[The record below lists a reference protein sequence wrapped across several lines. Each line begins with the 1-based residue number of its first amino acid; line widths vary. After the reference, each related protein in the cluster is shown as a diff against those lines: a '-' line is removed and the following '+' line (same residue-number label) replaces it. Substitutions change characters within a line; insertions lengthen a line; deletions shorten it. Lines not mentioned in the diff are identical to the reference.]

1 MARPQ
6 VPRWLGRD
14 AERVSHPP
22 ERQAPPPRSAAI
34 RREVCSALHI
44 FSAPYL
50 DTDATLRMRAHTQA
64 RSRGTFRA
72 HLARS
77 TSLGFL
83 N

>member
-50 DTDATLRMRAHTQA
+50 DTGTTPRVRAHTPTPC
-64 RSRGTFRA
+64 RGTFRA
-72 HLARS
+72 HLART

>member
-50 DTDATLRMRAHTQA
+50 DTGATRRMRAHTHKH
-64 RSRGTFRA
+64 RA
-72 HLARS
+72 EEHLGRIWHG
-77 TSLGFL
+77 LL
-83 N
+83 R

>member
-22 ERQAPPPRSAAI
+22 ARQAPPPRSAAI

-50 DTDATLRMRAHTQA
+50 ATGATPRVRAQTPC
-64 RSRGTFRA
+64 RGTFRA
-72 HLARS
+72 LLART
-77 TSLGFL
+77 TSFGFL